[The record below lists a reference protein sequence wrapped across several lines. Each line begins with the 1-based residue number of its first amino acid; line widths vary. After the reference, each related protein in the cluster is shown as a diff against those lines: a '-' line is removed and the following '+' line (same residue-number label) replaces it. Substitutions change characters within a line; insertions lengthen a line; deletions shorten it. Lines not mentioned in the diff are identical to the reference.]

1 MSKRPTDIP
10 GLQQVSIETIYP
22 HVFGSRDKEVGGVL
36 VGRKPNHGFMP
47 LITGA
52 IAAISADE
60 QRATLTFTQET
71 WEYIHRTIESDY
83 PDDEEIVGWYHSH
96 PDFGIFLSDH
106 DLFIHRNFFSGE
118 SQIAVVVDPVNRT
131 EGVFAWRDDD
141 ITKLFEQPTPEGFA
155 VESSTQLVVATPV
168 SETRVIFDENT
179 TWVAPHSFQGAP
191 VAPAPVQRRGRSA
204 GLLAGIIG
212 AGLAVVIATL
222 LIAVSSSNDSSAVT
236 PQPNPE
242 GYVQPSSDPTAS
254 LIKAK
259 DPTRADTNRATP
271 GPIQSTDN
279 PNIAPRGPSG
289 GRAAPAPSGGPASS
303 GSPVPGDGTGTVQNQ
318 GSQGGSGCSAGSV
331 C

>member
-1 MSKRPTDIP
+1 MSERPTDIP
-10 GLQQVSIETIYP
+10 GVQQVSIETIYP

-36 VGRKPNHGFMP
+36 VGRQPNHGFMP

-179 TWVAPHSFQGAP
+179 TWVAPHAFQGAP
-191 VAPAPVQRRGRSA
+191 VAPAPVQKRGRSA

-222 LIAVSSSNDSSAVT
+222 LIAVSSGNDSSAVT

-271 GPIQSTDN
+271 EPIQSTDKSN
-279 PNIAPRGPSG
+279 TVRDGTSG
-289 GRAAPAPSGGPASS
+289 GGGSPAPS
-303 GSPVPGDGTGTVQNQ
+303 GSPVPGGGSGTVQNQ
-318 GSQGGSGCSAGSV
+318 GSQGGSRCSPGSV